1 MDQQALSFIPYMH
14 SVKVRIP
21 MVLRN
26 SYFRVL
32 LLILL
37 PILGAGLVVGVV
49 ISIFQAAT
57 SIQETTLTFVPK
69 IVITAI
75 AIIVALPFITDKM
88 ISFTHKIFNLIST
101 VIK

>member
-1 MDQQALSFIPYMH
+1 MNIDLIIEILSEAFFT
-14 SVKVRIP
+14 V
-21 MVLRN
+21 
-26 SYFRVL
+26 

-57 SIQETTLTFVPK
+57 SIQEATLTFVPK

-75 AIIVALPFITDKM
+75 AIIVALPFIADKM
-88 ISFTHKIFNLIST
+88 ISFTHKIFNLITT
-101 VIK
+101 VVK

>member
-1 MDQQALSFIPYMH
+1 MNIDLVIEILSESFFI
-14 SVKVRIP
+14 V
-21 MVLRN
+21 
-26 SYFRVL
+26 
-32 LLILL
+32 LLILI
-37 PILGAGLVVGVV
+37 PILGAGLIVGVI

-75 AIIVALPFITDKM
+75 AIIVALPFITDKL

-101 VIK
+101 VVK